1 MATTTAKTKLER
13 KSPQRSAAK
22 MLPLAAPE
30 TDIVSQAR
38 SSLGVTRK
46 VFARLTGFSERSIAS
61 WESGKELT
69 ATSRPQIVSMQR
81 LYESLSRVIKPE
93 FIAQWLEAPN
103 ESLKS
108 FKPIEVIERGEID
121 RIWRLLYQ
129 LDAGIP
135 D

>member
-1 MATTTAKTKLER
+1 MTTATAKTKPKRRRE
-13 KSPQRSAAK
+13 SAAAK
-22 MLPLAAPE
+22 ILQSATPA
-30 TDIVSQAR
+30 TNIVVEAR

-46 VFARLTGFSERSIAS
+46 VFARLTGFSERSLAS

-69 ATSRPQIVSMQR
+69 ATSRQRIVEMQR
-81 LYESLSRVIKPE
+81 LYQTLSRVMKPE

-103 ESLKS
+103 EALKS
-108 FKPIEVIERGEID
+108 FKPVEVIERGEID
-121 RIWRLLYQ
+121 RIWMLLFE